1 MIARMLMLAGF
12 SVPFI
17 SFAVAQ
23 DTYCAF
29 EVTVRS
35 PSGIPMSEVPV
46 ALIRGHKA
54 TFYETTTD
62 ANGVARVCD
71 APLENLDIIVGFDMC
86 KSVMVRFLMPT
97 WPDTQRISVTY
108 VKTFCGF
115 ASFKPECIVTL
126 RIQDDAGH
134 PVIGALFNGNSTA
147 SSGSTVSDSFGRLFR
162 SLKRRK
168 SLRGVVI
175 GKGFEPARISI
186 KCEDDVEVRVALHK
200 Q

>member
-1 MIARMLMLAGF
+1 MIARMLMLAAF
-12 SVPFI
+12 SVLFV

-35 PSGIPMSEVPV
+35 PSGTPMSEVPV
-46 ALIRGHKA
+46 ALIQGHKT

-62 ANGVARVCD
+62 ANGVARLCD
-71 APLENLDIIVGFDMC
+71 SPLENVDIIVGFDMC
-86 KSVMVRFLMPT
+86 KSVMVRFMMPT

-115 ASFKPECIVTL
+115 ASFKPDCVVTL

-134 PVIGALFNGNSTA
+134 PVIGARFNWKSTA

-162 SLKRRK
+162 SLKRREILK
-168 SLRGVVI
+168 GVVI
-175 GKGFEPARISI
+175 KDAFEPAPISI
-186 KCEDDVEVRVALHK
+186 KCEDDVEVKTVLHK